1 MTDVAVIRQRRQITL
16 PPFFDWVEAGSAVDI
31 ESGDGSIVIRPKTTT
46 KKKDFDWDKFE
57 RKIAI
62 ARSFRGERG
71 NLSAMI
77 AEDRRSH

>member
-1 MTDVAVIRQRRQITL
+1 MADVAVIRQRRQVTL
-16 PPFFDWVEAGSAVDI
+16 PPFFDWVETGSVVDI
-31 ESGDGSIVIRPKTTT
+31 QSSDGSILIRPKTTN

-62 ARSFRGERG
+62 SRSFKGEKG

-77 AEDRRSH
+77 AEDRKSH

>member
-1 MTDVAVIRQRRQITL
+1 
-16 PPFFDWVEAGSAVDI
+16 VDI

-62 ARSFRGERG
+62 ARSFKGERG

-77 AEDRRSH
+77 VEDRRSH